1 MKIGID
7 FGTSYSSA
15 AAFCNGRIEHI
26 LFNGQPQF
34 RTSVF
39 FPDRAVDISGFE
51 LTFSHEQE
59 ISDGIRAAKSSYA
72 KRVTKYNEDMA
83 AIEARIRAAARNNNP
98 MTKEEKA
105 ERRTMIA
112 KPFLSSD
119 QDLRESAINA
129 IKRRWLSDEIV
140 KAKEADIRLDAA
152 IFGEEAIDALFIY
165 ESGRLVQ
172 SPKSMLGFRLGQAQR
187 GYITGIVTRI
197 LKHIREQA
205 CLQLGQ
211 VVRYATLGRPVKFRS
226 SIGPD
231 GGAQAIAILTEAAL
245 AAGFEAIDFLHEPSA
260 AAVAYHTSS
269 VTAHHALIV
278 DIGGGT
284 TDIALAEVGTG
295 DTQPNILNTWGEP
308 KGGTDVDLGLS
319 LRSVMPLFGKGVC
332 PELLAPVFM
341 DAVSVSDL
349 NRQKTFRGLSFPHT
363 PLPYAYRLAQLQKPG
378 IPVRLNRDV
387 EKLKIELSET
397 AQSERSLDYIEQNLV
412 VQATDSH
419 LALAA
424 ESFMR
429 TFQALLAQVASEIQ
443 NYNPT
448 LFLTGGMS
456 RAPYVIEAVKQAFP
470 HCDIAPSEAS
480 LGVVDGLSVYA
491 SLTRDTRGP
500 EHA

>member
-15 AAFCNGRIEHI
+15 GAFRNGRIEHI
-26 LFNGQPQF
+26 MFDGQPQF

-39 FPDRAVDISGFE
+39 FPDRAIDISGFE
-51 LTFSHEQE
+51 LTSLHEQE
-59 ISDGIRAAKSSYA
+59 ISDGIRSAKSSYT
-72 KRVTKYNEDMA
+72 KRLTEYNEDIA
-83 AIEARIRAAARNNNP
+83 AIEMRIRAAARNNKP
-98 MTKEEKA
+98 MTEEEKA
-105 ERRTMIA
+105 ERRTIIA
-112 KPFLSSD
+112 KPYLSSD
-119 QDLRESAINA
+119 QDLRETAINA
-129 IKRRWLSDEIV
+129 IKRRWISDEIA
-140 KAKEADIRLDAA
+140 KAKEADIHLDTA

-172 SPKSMLGFRLGQAQR
+172 SPKSMLGFRLERAQR
-187 GYITGIVTRI
+187 DYITEIVTRI

-205 CLQLGQ
+205 SLQLGQ
-211 VVRYATLGRPVKFRS
+211 EVAQATLGRPVKFRS

-231 GGAQAIAILTEAAL
+231 GELQAIAILTEAAV
-245 AAGFEAIDFLHEPSA
+245 AAGFEKVDFLHEPSA

-269 VTAHHALIV
+269 ATAHHALII

-295 DTQPNILNTWGEP
+295 DTQPHILSTWGEP
-308 KGGTDVDLGLS
+308 KGGIDVDLGLS

-341 DAVSVSDL
+341 DAASVSDL
-349 NRQKTFRGLSFPHT
+349 NRQKSFRDRRFTHT
-363 PLPYAYRLAQLQKPG
+363 QLPYASRLAELQKPG

-397 AQSERSLDYIEQNLV
+397 AHSARSLNYIEPNLV
-412 VQATDSH
+412 AQATATH

-429 TFQALLAQVASEIQ
+429 TFQQLLAQVSTEIQ
-443 NYNPT
+443 KYTPV

-470 HCDIAPSEAS
+470 RCDIAPSEAS

-491 SLTRDTRGP
+491 SLTQDVRHRKPG
-500 EHA
+500 

>member
-15 AAFCNGRIEHI
+15 AVFRNGHVEHI
-26 LFNGQPQF
+26 MFDGQPQF

-51 LTFSHEQE
+51 LNSLYEQE
-59 ISDGIRAAKSSYA
+59 ISEGVRSAKASYA
-72 KRVTKYNEDMA
+72 KRLAEYNKDIA
-83 AIEARIRAAARNNNP
+83 AIDMRARAAARNKTP
-98 MTKEEKA
+98 MSEEEQA
-105 ERRTMIA
+105 ERRSMIA

-119 QDLRESAINA
+119 QDLREAAINA
-129 IKRRWLSDEIV
+129 IKRRWLREEIA
-140 KAKEADIRLDAA
+140 KSKEADIHLDTA

-172 SPKSMLGFRLGQAQR
+172 SPKSMLGFRLERTQR

-205 CLQLGQ
+205 SVQLGQ
-211 VVRYATLGRPVKFRS
+211 EVRQATMGRPVKFRS

-231 GGAQAIAILTEAAL
+231 GGLQAIAILTEAAL
-245 AAGFEAIDFLHEPSA
+245 AAGFETIDFLHEPSA
-260 AAVAYHTSS
+260 AAVAYNARST
-269 VTAHHALIV
+269 TAHHALIV

-284 TDIALAEVGTG
+284 TDIALAKVGAG
-295 DTQPNILNTWGEP
+295 DTQPHILSTWGQP

-341 DAVSVSDL
+341 DAASVSDL
-349 NRQKTFRGLSFPHT
+349 NRQKAFRDRRFLHT
-363 PLPYAYRLAQLQKPG
+363 PMPYASRLAELQKPG

-387 EKLKIELSET
+387 EKLKIELSEIMH
-397 AQSERSLDYIEQNLV
+397 SERSLDYIEPSLV
-412 VQATDSH
+412 AQATDSL
-419 LALAA
+419 LASAA

-429 TFQALLAQVASEIQ
+429 AFQELLAQVSSEIQ
-443 NYNPT
+443 NYSPV

-456 RAPYVIEAVKQAFP
+456 RAPYVIEAIKQAFP
-470 HCDIAPSEAS
+470 RCDIAPSDAS

-491 SLTRDTRGP
+491 SMTQEVQFSEP
-500 EHA
+500 A